1 MSTPRMAAQLD
12 WRTVGSFSPERF
24 AGDERKE
31 YEAEQAR
38 IEREWD
44 NQPQ

>member
-1 MSTPRMAAQLD
+1 MSTPRMSAQLD
-12 WRTVGSFSPERF
+12 WMTVGSFSPERF
-24 AGDERKE
+24 TGEERKE

-44 NQPQ
+44 QQPN

>member
-1 MSTPRMAAQLD
+1 MSAPRMAAHID
-12 WRTVGSFSPERF
+12 WVTAGSFSPERF
-24 AGDERKE
+24 QGDERRE

-44 NQPQ
+44 NQPR

>member
-1 MSTPRMAAQLD
+1 MSNPRMAARSD
-12 WRTVGSFSPERF
+12 WKTVGNFSPERF
-24 AGDERKE
+24 TGEERKE

-44 NQPQ
+44 NQPN